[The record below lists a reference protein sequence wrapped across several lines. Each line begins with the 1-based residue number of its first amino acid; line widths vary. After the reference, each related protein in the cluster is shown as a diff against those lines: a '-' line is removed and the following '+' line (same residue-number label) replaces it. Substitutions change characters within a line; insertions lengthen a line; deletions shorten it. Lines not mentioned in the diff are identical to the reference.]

1 MSNRYRAL
9 DSKIRSS
16 ETLVLWMSKKTIF
29 KHIVI
34 YHLIHQN
41 YQCEKNIHKIGSYN
55 IFVVSS
61 L

>member
-16 ETLVLWMSKKTIF
+16 KTLVLWMSKKTVF
-29 KHIVI
+29 KHVVI
-34 YHLIHQN
+34 YYLIHQN
-41 YQCEKNIHKIGSYN
+41 YQCEKNVDKIGSYN